1 MALCDNSGKTRK
13 EVNAAEKHRIHQY
26 TSDLIKADASKALGK
41 ITYYCSEEPIC
52 NWSRALIIYCR
63 KPLFWKDRHCEII
76 WSLQFGGCTAYPF
89 FSCFLRLFSF
99 IKS

>member
-41 ITYYCSEEPIC
+41 ITYHCCSEEPVVCGPIC

-63 KPLFWKDRHCEII
+63 KPLF
-76 WSLQFGGCTAYPF
+76 
-89 FSCFLRLFSF
+89 
-99 IKS
+99 